1 MLIEITVKQFQS
13 QHAAFKPMPCHIV
26 FYTCAVMCLLCDMYV

>member
-13 QHAAFKPMPCHIV
+13 QHATFKPMPCHTV
-26 FYTCAVMCLLCDMYV
+26 FYTYAMMCLLREMYV

>member
-1 MLIEITVKQFQS
+1 MLIEITVKQFHS

-26 FYTCAVMCLLCDMYV
+26 FYTYAMMCLLREMHV